1 MIEDF
6 ELAKERGIVAPYAKG
21 FMAYDSVN
29 GNIRTDYNK
38 TAKMLA
44 QDAAITPANVGVPSA
59 FTTYIDPKIVQIL
72 FAKTAATKLGVEAQV
87 GKWTDNSYTFPVEEL
102 AGDVEAY
109 SDFQNGSSVDV
120 NYEFPVR
127 EQFRFQTTLKYGDFE
142 AELAAAA
149 KLSLVAGKQRASAS
163 IIERAQ
169 NKFYLFGVEGKEI
182 YGLLNDPNLPDSISP
197 ISANGKSTWADK
209 KADSTADFANRA
221 YDDIVK
227 LITELQKNNGGN
239 IDANTPMILGI
250 SNARNADLTNATQF
264 GKTAKGLL
272 LENYPNIQIE
282 VVPEL
287 SDTTGET
294 LYLIVPE
301 YNGDITAQPSYSEKY
316 RLGRLIPRESH
327 FSQKAIGTTFGT
339 VIKRPSL
346 IAIMKGI

>member
-38 TAKMLA
+38 TARMLA

-59 FTTYIDPKIVQIL
+59 FTAYIDPKIVQIL
-72 FAKTAATKLGVEAQV
+72 FAKTAATKLGIEAQV

-182 YGLLNDPNLPDSISP
+182 YGLLNDPNSPDSISP

-209 KADSTADFANRA
+209 KADSTADCANRA
-221 YDDIVK
+221 YEDIVK
-227 LITELQKNNGGN
+227 LIT
-239 IDANTPMILGI
+239 
-250 SNARNADLTNATQF
+250 
-264 GKTAKGLL
+264 
-272 LENYPNIQIE
+272 
-282 VVPEL
+282 
-287 SDTTGET
+287 
-294 LYLIVPE
+294 
-301 YNGDITAQPSYSEKY
+301 
-316 RLGRLIPRESH
+316 
-327 FSQKAIGTTFGT
+327 
-339 VIKRPSL
+339 
-346 IAIMKGI
+346 

>member
-38 TAKMLA
+38 TARMLA

-59 FTTYIDPKIVQIL
+59 FTAYIDPKIVQIL
-72 FAKTAATKLGVEAQV
+72 FAKTAATKLGIEAKV

-169 NKFYLFGVEGKEI
+169 NKFYLFGVQGKEI

-197 ISANGKSTWADK
+197 ISVMVN
-209 KADSTADFANRA
+209 
-221 YDDIVK
+221 
-227 LITELQKNNGGN
+227 QH
-239 IDANTPMILGI
+239 
-250 SNARNADLTNATQF
+250 
-264 GKTAKGLL
+264 GL
-272 LENYPNIQIE
+272 
-282 VVPEL
+282 
-287 SDTTGET
+287 
-294 LYLIVPE
+294 
-301 YNGDITAQPSYSEKY
+301 
-316 RLGRLIPRESH
+316 
-327 FSQKAIGTTFGT
+327 
-339 VIKRPSL
+339 IKRLTQQLTLL
-346 IAIMKGI
+346 IELMTIL